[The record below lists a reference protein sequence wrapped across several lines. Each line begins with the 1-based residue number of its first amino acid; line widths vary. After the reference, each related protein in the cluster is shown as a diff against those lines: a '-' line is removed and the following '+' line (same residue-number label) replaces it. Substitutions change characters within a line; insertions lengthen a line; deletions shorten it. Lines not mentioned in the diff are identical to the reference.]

1 MPLRDL
7 WAASS
12 AGSVERAL
20 AVKPLYASYILAGM
34 KRWEL
39 RKQNSQIRG
48 KVAIFASSTG
58 CIWGTVVITSTVWKS
73 TAELQMPSAL
83 NNHQVSTE
91 ELSTY
96 CRSTGAYAWI
106 LSSPCLFQQ
115 PVSWAPP
122 LGTVKWSFL
131 SEEVIERV
139 RISKLRTGA
148 CQATVLFDM
157 QQAVCE
163 RQRVHKRKCGEISS
177 SIESPRLTRGAP
189 AQSAT

>member
-122 LGTVKWSFL
+122 LGTAKRRKRTASFL
-131 SEEVIERV
+131 SGCEQSQGPRWTHLIQDGVCHLD
-139 RISKLRTGA
+139 ISTCL
-148 CQATVLFDM
+148 VSIH
-157 QQAVCE
+157 AV
-163 RQRVHKRKCGEISS
+163 HEIHIDPS
-177 SIESPRLTRGAP
+177 LLD
-189 AQSAT
+189 